1 MNPTKDTTEKRNYFI
16 IDFDSTFTKVEAMDE
31 LCQIALQNHPEKN
44 ERLSQ
49 IQSLTDQAMDG
60 NLSFRESLHQRI
72 AILEAN
78 KSHLPEL
85 IEKLSEKVSE
95 SFKRNQTFF
104 DTYTDNILIVSS
116 GFKDFI
122 VPIVTK
128 FGIKTENIYANE
140 FTFDENGKIKGFD
153 ASNLLSEDNGK
164 VKLLRKLNLQ
174 GDIYVI
180 GDGYTDYEIKEAGL
194 ANEFYAFT
202 ENIKREKVLSKAD
215 HEAQNLDEFLYV
227 NKLARNIS
235 YPKNRIKVLLLE
247 NIHQSAKEMME
258 KEGYQVELLS
268 SALNEDELIEKI
280 KGVSILGIR
289 SKTNLTSKVIEHAD
303 RLLAVG
309 AFCIGTNQ
317 IDLEACQDRG
327 IVVFNAPYSNTR
339 SVVELAIGEMIMLMR
354 GVPQSVMEMHK
365 GKWNKSATGSFEVR
379 GKKLGI
385 IGYGN
390 IGAQL
395 SVVAEALG
403 MKVYFYDIVDRLALG
418 NATMCSSMEE
428 LLQVSDVIS
437 LHVDGRAE
445 NTNIIGK
452 EQFDL
457 MKDGVVFMNLA
468 RGQVVDIAALVQNL
482 KSGKI
487 LGAGIDVY
495 PEEPKNNQEEFVSEL
510 RQIPNVILT
519 PHVGGSTVEAQEN
532 IALFV
537 PTKMMDYINAG
548 NTFSSVN
555 FPELQLPKLQNAH
568 RLMHIHKNVPG
579 ILAKINQI
587 FAKNEVNIVGQY
599 LKTNEKI
606 GYVITDINQKY
617 NEKVIEEL
625 KNIEDTIRFRILY

>member
-1 MNPTKDTTEKRNYFI
+1 M
-16 IDFDSTFTKVEAMDE
+16 
-31 LCQIALQNHPEKN
+31 
-44 ERLSQ
+44 
-49 IQSLTDQAMDG
+49 
-60 NLSFRESLHQRI
+60 
-72 AILEAN
+72 
-78 KSHLPEL
+78 
-85 IEKLSEKVSE
+85 
-95 SFKRNQTFF
+95 
-104 DTYTDNILIVSS
+104 
-116 GFKDFI
+116 
-122 VPIVTK
+122 
-128 FGIKTENIYANE
+128 
-140 FTFDENGKIKGFD
+140 
-153 ASNLLSEDNGK
+153 
-164 VKLLRKLNLQ
+164 
-174 GDIYVI
+174 
-180 GDGYTDYEIKEAGL
+180 
-194 ANEFYAFT
+194 
-202 ENIKREKVLSKAD
+202 
-215 HEAQNLDEFLYV
+215 
-227 NKLARNIS
+227 
-235 YPKNRIKVLLLE
+235 
-247 NIHQSAKEMME
+247 
-258 KEGYQVELLS
+258 
-268 SALNEDELIEKI
+268 
-280 KGVSILGIR
+280 
-289 SKTNLTSKVIEHAD
+289 
-303 RLLAVG
+303 
-309 AFCIGTNQ
+309 
-317 IDLEACQDRG
+317 
-327 IVVFNAPYSNTR
+327 
-339 SVVELAIGEMIMLMR
+339 VELAIGEMIMLMR

-428 LLQVSDVIS
+428 LLKVSDVIS

>member
-1 MNPTKDTTEKRNYFI
+1 MNPTTEKTEKQKYFI

-31 LCQIALQNHPEKN
+31 LCLIALQNHPEKN
-44 ERLSQ
+44 QRLSQ

-60 NLSFRESLHQRI
+60 NLSFRESLQKRI

-95 SFKRNQTFF
+95 SFKRNQNFF
-104 DTYTDNILIVSS
+104 DEYKDNILIVSS

-128 FGIKTENIYANE
+128 FGIKTENIYANQFE
-140 FTFDENGKIKGFD
+140 FDENGKIKGFD
-153 ASNLLSEDNGK
+153 AKNVLSEDNGK
-164 VKLLRKLNLQ
+164 VKLLRKLDLQ

-202 ENIKREKVLSKAD
+202 ENVKREKVISKAD
-215 HEAQNLDEFLYV
+215 HEAQNLDEFLYI

-258 KEGYQVELLS
+258 KEGYQVELIS
-268 SALNEDELIEKI
+268 SALSEDELIEKI
-280 KGVSILGIR
+280 KGVSILGLR

-317 IDLEACQDRG
+317 IDLEACLDRG
-327 IVVFNAPYSNTR
+327 IAVFNAPYSNTR

-354 GVPQSVMEMHK
+354 GVPQSVMEMHN

-403 MKVYFYDIVDRLALG
+403 MKVYFYDIVDKLALG
-418 NATMCSSMEE
+418 NTTMCTSMEE
-428 LLQVSDVIS
+428 LLKISDVIT
-437 LHVDGRAE
+437 LHVDGRNE

-452 EQFDL
+452 AEFDL
-457 MKDGVVFMNLA
+457 MKDGVVFLNLA
-468 RGQVVDIAALVQNL
+468 RGQVVDIAALVENL

-487 LGAGIDVY
+487 LGAGVDVY
-495 PEEPKNNQEEFVSEL
+495 PYEPKNNQEEFVSEL